1 MRKKA
6 LTREQREIQVINWFS
21 VRIQDGNED
30 YASMNQ
36 VAKGLGMVP
45 ASKLT
50 KILLGMVKNGIL
62 SVAKLE
68 RSGRWTGRCYML
80 KSGTF
85 QRPQKQTREIKLTCK
100 GISQMEVFE

>member
-6 LTREQREIQVINWFS
+6 LTREQREIQVINWFAI
-21 VRIQDGNED
+21 RIQHGNED

-36 VAKGLGMVP
+36 IAKGLGLCP
-45 ASKLT
+45 SSKLT
-50 KILLGMVKNGIL
+50 NMLKNMAENGIL

-80 KSGTF
+80 KAGTF
-85 QRPQKQTREIKLTCK
+85 QRPQKQKREIKFTCN
-100 GISQMEVFE
+100 GVSQMEMFE